1 MKATKKQIGIEYTL
15 TGSIERGQV
24 TGYHRKPEALKLNK
38 TPYRVDIAGLKTA
51 GVRQAIKIDGAVYES
66 KFTIGM
72 EVEKN
77 NLHRGAVREYELF
90 CGFERDG
97 SCGYEAVTHILPLLP
112 ESKWRTKIYD
122 MMHKAEKIIDDR
134 YSPSSSNCGGH
145 ITLAVDG
152 LTGAQLNNEVRK
164 YSGIV
169 LAMFRNR
176 LKNVYCGANRR
187 MQASGL
193 DGMYNSAPA
202 GRGTYDYNGWHYKY
216 QTALVKGDLL
226 EFRLPSRFE
235 SVKQMMRRYELMYEL
250 VNFAVNV
257 QGTQKA
263 FFAKIRPI
271 ILSMYN
277 GETEKTDE
285 IFKLAVDF
293 QKFINTGVISDAIA
307 QYLR

>member
-1 MKATKKQIGIEYTL
+1 MKKTQKQIGIEYKL
-15 TGSIERGQV
+15 TGESIRGEV
-24 TGYHRKPEALKLNK
+24 VSYHRKPEALKLNK
-38 TPYRVDIAGLKTA
+38 TPHAVDIAGLKPA
-51 GVRQAIKIDGAVYES
+51 GIRQAIKIDGAVYES
-66 KFTIGM
+66 KFTIGF

-112 ESKWRTKIYD
+112 EGKWRTKVYD

-134 YSPSSSNCGGH
+134 YSPSNSSCGGH
-145 ITLAVDG
+145 ITIGVDG
-152 LTGAQLNNEVRK
+152 MRGVQINEHVRK
-164 YSGIV
+164 YSGVV
-169 LAMFRNR
+169 LALFRHR

-187 MQASGL
+187 MQVSGL
-193 DGMYNSAPA
+193 SEYNSAPA

-216 QTALVKGDLL
+216 QTALVKGDVL

-250 VNFAVNV
+250 VNFAINV

-277 GETEKTDE
+277 GETDKADK
-285 IFKLAVDF
+285 IFKYAVDF
-293 QKFINTGVISDAIA
+293 QNFINTGVISEAIA

>member
-1 MKATKKQIGIEYTL
+1 
-15 TGSIERGQV
+15 
-24 TGYHRKPEALKLNK
+24 
-38 TPYRVDIAGLKTA
+38 
-51 GVRQAIKIDGAVYES
+51 
-66 KFTIGM
+66 
-72 EVEKN
+72 
-77 NLHRGAVREYELF
+77 
-90 CGFERDG
+90 
-97 SCGYEAVTHILPLLP
+97 
-112 ESKWRTKIYD
+112 
-122 MMHKAEKIIDDR
+122 
-134 YSPSSSNCGGH
+134 
-145 ITLAVDG
+145 
-152 LTGAQLNNEVRK
+152 
-164 YSGIV
+164 
-169 LAMFRNR
+169 
-176 LKNVYCGANRR
+176 

-216 QTALVKGDLL
+216 QTALVKGNLL